1 MPKNRGRLSSN
12 WAQIKDSVG
21 VKYTMVLFTPS
32 RKAIPSVRF
41 LRWKRGTSMAENF
54 KNREA
59 LDQVKRV
66 IDEANAAVN
75 DPSRTIK
82 SSAMGPELTG
92 ALGAAGGAGLSFAAL
107 YSLGVTGLSAAGITS
122 GLAAAGAVVGGG
134 MAAGV
139 GVLAA
144 PVVLGYA
151 LLARNKHKQL
161 MREKRELYNMAL
173 QKQNQLIMMLQKQN
187 SMNKERADYLNSLV
201 IMLKA
206 AVRDLQ
212 ADLAA

>member
-1 MPKNRGRLSSN
+1 
-12 WAQIKDSVG
+12 
-21 VKYTMVLFTPS
+21 
-32 RKAIPSVRF
+32 
-41 LRWKRGTSMAENF
+41 
-54 KNREA
+54 
-59 LDQVKRV
+59 
-66 IDEANAAVN
+66 
-75 DPSRTIK
+75 
-82 SSAMGPELTG
+82 MGPELTG
-92 ALGAAGGAGLSFAAL
+92 ALGAGGGAALSFAAL

-134 MAAGV
+134 MAAGI

-151 LLARNKHKQL
+151 LFSSNKHKQL

-173 QKQNQLIMMLQKQN
+173 QKQNQLIAMLQKQN
-187 SMNKERADYLNSLV
+187 QMNKERADYLNSLV

-212 ADLAA
+212 SDLAA

>member
-1 MPKNRGRLSSN
+1 M
-12 WAQIKDSVG
+12 
-21 VKYTMVLFTPS
+21 
-32 RKAIPSVRF
+32 
-41 LRWKRGTSMAENF
+41 
-54 KNREA
+54 
-59 LDQVKRV
+59 
-66 IDEANAAVN
+66 
-75 DPSRTIK
+75 
-82 SSAMGPELTG
+82 
-92 ALGAAGGAGLSFAAL
+92 
-107 YSLGVTGLSAAGITS
+107 AAGI
-122 GLAAAGAVVGGG
+122 
-134 MAAGV
+134 

-151 LLARNKHKQL
+151 LLSSNKHKKL

>member
-1 MPKNRGRLSSN
+1 
-12 WAQIKDSVG
+12 
-21 VKYTMVLFTPS
+21 
-32 RKAIPSVRF
+32 
-41 LRWKRGTSMAENF
+41 MAENF
-54 KNREA
+54 KNRES

-82 SSAMGPELTG
+82 SSSMGPELTG
-92 ALGAAGGAGLSFAAL
+92 ALGAGGGAALSFAAL

-122 GLAAAGAVVGGG
+122 GLAAAGAIVGGG
-134 MAAGV
+134 MAAGI

-144 PVVLGYA
+144 PVVVGYA
-151 LLARNKHKQL
+151 LFSSKKHKEL
-161 MREKRELYNMAL
+161 MREKRALYNMAL
-173 QKQNQLIMMLQKQN
+173 QKQNQLISMLQKQN
-187 SMNKERADYLNSLV
+187 QMNKERVDYLNSLV

-212 ADLAA
+212 ADLSA

>member
-1 MPKNRGRLSSN
+1 
-12 WAQIKDSVG
+12 
-21 VKYTMVLFTPS
+21 
-32 RKAIPSVRF
+32 
-41 LRWKRGTSMAENF
+41 MAENF

-59 LDQVKRV
+59 LDHVKRV
-66 IDEANAAVN
+66 INEANAAVN
-75 DPSRTIK
+75 DPRRTME
-82 SSAMGPELTG
+82 SSSMGPELTG
-92 ALGAAGGAGLSFAAL
+92 ALGAGGGAALSFAAL

-122 GLAAAGAVVGGG
+122 GLAAVGALVGGG
-134 MAAGV
+134 MVAGI

-151 LLARNKHKQL
+151 LFSRNKHEQL

-173 QKQNQLIMMLQKQN
+173 QKQNQIIAMLQKQN
-187 SMNKERADYLNSLV
+187 QMNKERADYLNSLV

-212 ADLAA
+212 SDLAA

>member
-1 MPKNRGRLSSN
+1 M
-12 WAQIKDSVG
+12 
-21 VKYTMVLFTPS
+21 
-32 RKAIPSVRF
+32 
-41 LRWKRGTSMAENF
+41 
-54 KNREA
+54 
-59 LDQVKRV
+59 
-66 IDEANAAVN
+66 
-75 DPSRTIK
+75 
-82 SSAMGPELTG
+82 
-92 ALGAAGGAGLSFAAL
+92 
-107 YSLGVTGLSAAGITS
+107 AAGI
-122 GLAAAGAVVGGG
+122 
-134 MAAGV
+134 

-151 LLARNKHKQL
+151 LFSSNKHKKL